1 MSVPP
6 SLHRDPAPSSPFLH
20 THPSLPSALGQKR
33 LTQLLNHTQHQALL
47 TACWLNGGKRSFLV
61 VPLYIL
67 VCRLCQISSKGSDS
81 ILLLPPQKPA
91 VAPCCLPH
99 EAYTTSPPALSFLP
113 LPIPVRP
120 TSSWSPHPTLLSAT
134 MHLPP
139 KYQLP
144 SFSPQTIL
152 PLLQGLPQDQSSQ
165 FSLIPTLYPSPEL
178 CLL

>member
-1 MSVPP
+1 MSVPS
-6 SLHRDPAPSSPFLH
+6 SLHMDPVPSSPFLH
-20 THPSLPSALGQKR
+20 THPSLPSVLGQKH

-91 VAPCCLPH
+91 VAPYCPH
-99 EAYTTSPPALSFLP
+99 MEPTPHPTSTVSLLP
-113 LPIPVRP
+113 LFRP
-120 TSSWSPHPTLLSAT
+120 ARPAFSWSPHPTLLSAT

-144 SFSPQTIL
+144 SFSPQFFLSFKAFPKT
-152 PLLQGLPQDQSSQ
+152 
-165 FSLIPTLYPSPEL
+165 SPHRSFP
-178 CLL
+178 